1 MLSVLQTGKA
11 KPNIYAVIT
20 GASKG
25 LGRALATEVSKRGM
39 NTLLVS
45 LPGEDLEAV
54 SGELMDTYGT
64 DSKAFETDLS
74 VNENVIA
81 LAGRIN
87 SEFEVMMLIN
97 NAGIGGSKRFTD
109 ADAGYVNRIVQL
121 NAVCTALLTHQL
133 LPNLMRQT
141 EAYILNVASI
151 AAVNPTG
158 YKTVY
163 PASKAFVYSFSLGLR
178 EELKGSG
185 VHVSVVCPGAMP
197 TNTEI
202 IKRIEDQGFYGK
214 LILADTEKTAGRCIK
229 GVLAKKRL
237 IRVNTGIWVLSK
249 LLPIRLKVS
258 LVTRTVRKEVKSE
271 E

>member
-1 MLSVLQTGKA
+1 MGENGVK
-11 KPNIYAVIT
+11 KRYAVIT

-25 LGRALATEVSKRGM
+25 LGRALAMEVSKRGM

-45 LPGEDLEAV
+45 LPGEGLEAV
-54 SGELMDTYGT
+54 CTELKETYGT

-74 VNENVIA
+74 VNENVIE

-87 SEFEVMMLIN
+87 SEFEVFMLIN

-109 ADAGYVNRIVQL
+109 ADADYVNRIVQL

-158 YKTVY
+158 FKTVY
-163 PASKAFVYSFSLGLR
+163 PASKAFVYSFSLGLY
-178 EELKGSG
+178 EELSGSR

-197 TNTEI
+197 TNEEI
-202 IKRIEDQGFYGK
+202 IKRIDDQGIFAK
-214 LILADTEKTAGRCIK
+214 LIFADTEKTAKRCIK
-229 GVLAKKRL
+229 GVLGKKRL
-237 IRVNTGIWVLSK
+237 IRVNVGIWVLSK
-249 LLPIRLKVS
+249 LLPIRLRVR
-258 LVTRTVRKEVKSE
+258 LITRTVRRESE
-271 E
+271 